1 MSDATMERDAT
12 VEVEDE
18 GLDIRGLRKATAGY
32 SLMPLGLL
40 FTLNFVDEFDRIA
53 FAALTPEIR
62 DAFDL
67 SDTGI
72 TAVAAVTSVFAL
84 LAALPLGILADR
96 FDRVVSAELSFEML
110 KLAAGEPGEAMQADG
125 AHLPVPDRSVDA
137 VVLVNMFLFPDE
149 VHRVLAESGCVLWVN
164 SSGESTPIHLS
175 PDEVASALPGRWRV
189 VTARAGIGLWAVL
202 RRS

>member
-1 MSDATMERDAT
+1 MSNASIEKDLT

-18 GLDIRGLRKATAGY
+18 GLDVRGLRKATAGY
-32 SLMPLGLL
+32 SLLPLGLL

-96 FDRVVSAELSFEML
+96 E
-110 KLAAGEPGEAMQADG
+110 
-125 AHLPVPDRSVDA
+125 
-137 VVLVNMFLFPDE
+137 
-149 VHRVLAESGCVLWVN
+149 
-164 SSGESTPIHLS
+164 
-175 PDEVASALPGRWRV
+175 
-189 VTARAGIGLWAVL
+189 
-202 RRS
+202 